1 MTAVTMTY
9 VQAILALFSGSLVGF
24 TLGLVG
30 GGGSILATPLLVY
43 VVGVATPHV
52 AIGTSALAVSVNA
65 LVSLIAHAKAGNV
78 KWRCAAV
85 FTSTGVVGALIGS
98 SLGKAM
104 DGQKLLAL
112 FAILMIGVG
121 IATLR
126 RKASGGDVTVALSRE
141 NAPALAAIGFAAGV
155 ASGFFGIGG
164 GFLIA
169 PGLMM
174 ATGMPI
180 LFAIGSS
187 LVGVAAFGAA
197 TAFNYALSGS
207 VDWGLAAL
215 FIAGGAVG
223 SMGGAKLASRLS
235 VSKGTLDVIFACAII
250 VTGSLVLYQS
260 VRFLI

>member
-1 MTAVTMTY
+1 MTVNF
-9 VQAILALFSGSLVGF
+9 VQGVLALFSGTLVGF

-65 LVSLIAHAKAGNV
+65 LVSLASHAKAGNV
-78 KWRCAAV
+78 KWRCAGL

-98 SLGKAM
+98 SAGKAM

-112 FAILMIGVG
+112 FAVLMIGVG

-126 RKASGGDVTVALSRE
+126 RKSGGGDASVQLSRD
-141 NAPALAAIGFAAGV
+141 NAWALAGIGFLAGL

-180 LFAIGSS
+180 LYAIGSS

-197 TAFNYALSGS
+197 TTLNYALSGA
-207 VDWGLAAL
+207 VDWVLAAL

-223 SMGGAKLASRLS
+223 SLAGVKLASRLS

-250 VTGSLVLYQS
+250 FTGSLVLYQNMRS
-260 VRFLI
+260 LI